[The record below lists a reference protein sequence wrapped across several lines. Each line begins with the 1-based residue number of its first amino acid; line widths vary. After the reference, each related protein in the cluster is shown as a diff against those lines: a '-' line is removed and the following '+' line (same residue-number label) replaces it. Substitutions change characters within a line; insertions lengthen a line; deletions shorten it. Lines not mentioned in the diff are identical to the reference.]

1 MYGIKRSVIGIMAL
15 LIVIVVILMGSTVT
29 GDKGGISITH
39 IDIPLYEPGQ
49 KAIICWDGTEELLI
63 LSTDIKASQA
73 TKVLEIMPLPA
84 EPEIFTCNYTIF
96 ESVKKLVE
104 WQEARDESK
113 SGGLGTG
120 STDNEKPPEI
130 DIIFHKSLG
139 IHNLTVIKAYTAT
152 GFANWTSEFIRS
164 VGLTP
169 MTYPKAEKLAEA
181 YISRNIQYFVL
192 DIIELT
198 PKLTSPQPLIYRFES
213 NSVYYPME
221 ITSLTGGESQI
232 LLFILIPYERVKDS
246 YDKKEDSFLSEK
258 ITTWQDETFIEL
270 EPPYSPVSF
279 KKITSTNV
287 NTRVFQ
293 DHGVKTYRGFYSD
306 PDIHYIKDFFSE
318 QNRIKISVYEY
329 DGPVEMSGDISVNA
343 YSIESV
349 KIDEES
355 QIKAANL
362 LIVLAIPPI
371 VLVLGVV
378 VLMIYMSRKQNV
390 SKNK

>member
-1 MYGIKRSVIGIMAL
+1 MYRIKKGQMGFIVL
-15 LIVIVVILMGSTVT
+15 LIVVLMILPFSTVT
-29 GDKGGISITH
+29 ADKGGISITH
-39 IDIPLYEPGQ
+39 IDIPLSEPGQ
-49 KAIICWDGTEELLI
+49 KAIICWDGAEELLI
-63 LSTDIKASQA
+63 LSTDIKASQT
-73 TKVLEIMPLPA
+73 TKVLEIMPLPV
-84 EPEIFTCNYTIF
+84 EPEILTCNYTIF

-104 WQEARDESK
+104 WQESRDESK
-113 SGGLGTG
+113 SGGLGDG
-120 STDNEKPPEI
+120 DANDEKPPEI

-169 MTYPKAEKLAEA
+169 MTYPKAEKLAQT

-198 PKLTSPQPLIYRFES
+198 PELTSPQPLIYRFKS

-221 ITSLTGGESQI
+221 ITSLTGGESHI
-232 LLFILIPYERVKDS
+232 LLFILTPYERVKDS
-246 YDKKEDSFLSEK
+246 YDKKEDSFLSET
-258 ITTWQDETFIEL
+258 ITTWQDETYIEL
-270 EPPYSPVSF
+270 EPPSSPVSF

-287 NTRVFQ
+287 NTWAFQ
-293 DHGVKTYRGFYSD
+293 DNGVETYEGFYDD

-329 DGPVEMSGDISVNA
+329 SGPVEMSGDISVNT
-343 YSIESV
+343 YSIEAV

-355 QIKAANL
+355 QVKAGNL
-362 LIVLAIPPI
+362 IMVLMIPPV
-371 VLVLGVV
+371 VLVMGVV
-378 VLMIYMSRKQNV
+378 GLLIYMSRKQNKP
-390 SKNK
+390 KNK

>member
-1 MYGIKRSVIGIMAL
+1 MYGIKKSVINVMAL
-15 LIVIVVILMGSTVT
+15 LIIIVAILPGSTVT
-29 GDKGGISITH
+29 SDKGGISITH

-49 KAIICWDGTEELLI
+49 KAIICWDGAEELLI
-63 LSTDIKASQA
+63 LSTDVKASQT

-104 WQEARDESK
+104 WQEAQDKSV
-113 SGGLGTG
+113 SGGLGDGDT
-120 STDNEKPPEI
+120 SSEKPPEI

-181 YISRNIQYFVL
+181 YISRDIQYFVL

-198 PKLTSPQPLIYRFES
+198 PELSSPEPLIYKFKS

-232 LLFILIPYERVKDS
+232 LLFILTPYEQVKGS

-258 ITTWQDETFIEL
+258 TTTWQDEKFIEL
-270 EPPYSPVSF
+270 EPPNSPVSF

-293 DHGVKTYRGFYSD
+293 DHGVETYDGFYAD
-306 PDIHYIKDFFSE
+306 PDIHYIKDFFRA
-318 QNRIKISVYEY
+318 QKRIKISVYEY
-329 DGPVEMSGDISVNA
+329 DGPVEMSGDISVKT

-355 QIKAANL
+355 Q
-362 LIVLAIPPI
+362 
-371 VLVLGVV
+371 
-378 VLMIYMSRKQNV
+378 
-390 SKNK
+390 